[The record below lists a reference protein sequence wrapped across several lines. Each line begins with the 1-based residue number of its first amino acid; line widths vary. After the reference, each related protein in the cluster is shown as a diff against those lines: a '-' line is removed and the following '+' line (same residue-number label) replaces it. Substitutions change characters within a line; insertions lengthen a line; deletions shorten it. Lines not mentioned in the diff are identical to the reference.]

1 MCSDAKDDHV
11 YQIDTKCRFYRKTAI
26 AIDRN
31 GDYNDWKCSE
41 EVLAELLL
49 IPVSSKVPKSWPGD
63 KSIKL
68 DEAVMIYVTPC
79 HMPVE
84 ISLFVSMRP
93 LFEQNYQVLEAS
105 GDSKLRELDRIRG
118 YD

>member
-1 MCSDAKDDHV
+1 MLAVPVTVAVLFILHPCSPLCIRSQEDPCLYSDAKDDHV

-63 KSIKL
+63 K
-68 DEAVMIYVTPC
+68 A
-79 HMPVE
+79 
-84 ISLFVSMRP
+84 R
-93 LFEQNYQVLEAS
+93 
-105 GDSKLRELDRIRG
+105 
-118 YD
+118 